1 VGNFS
6 DEPRRVVVVDD
17 SEDFRMIFRLLLA
30 ADARLEIAGEAA
42 DGSEGLD
49 LCDEVQPDV
58 VVLDLAM
65 PRVDGATALPQ
76 IKARCP
82 GAEIYVYSAVA
93 DGYGADELLASGA
106 AAVLN
111 KGDSFEHVF
120 DVLAGTS

>member
-1 VGNFS
+1 M
-6 DEPRRVVVVDD
+6 VDD

-30 ADARLEIAGEAA
+30 ADTRLEIAGEAA
-42 DGSEGLD
+42 DGREGLD

-58 VVLDLAM
+58 VVLDLDM
-65 PRVDGATALPQ
+65 PRLDGAAALPQ

-82 GAEIYVYSAVA
+82 GAEIFIYSAVA
-93 DGYGADELLASGA
+93 DGYAPDDLLASGA

-111 KGDSFEHVF
+111 KSDSFEHVF